1 MSVIG
6 KQIKKY
12 RTQKGLTQEQLG
24 QLLGVTTQA
33 VSKWERGGTPDA
45 ELLPDIS
52 QALGVSIDALFGR
65 EEQRL
70 TASLAR
76 QICQMKNEDAYRYA
90 FSICWEIEIGFMQD
104 ISALD
109 DFLNKFIEHSA
120 ITTDKTDYFAKMMQ
134 DGGVATAMVIIKN

>member
-70 TASLAR
+70 TASLAL
-76 QICQMKNEDAYRYA
+76 QICQMKNENAYRYA
-90 FSICWEIEIGFMQD
+90 FRICRAIEIGFMQD
-104 ISALD
+104 IYVLD
-109 DFLNKFIEHSA
+109 DFLNKFIGRLT
-120 ITTDKTDYFAKMMQ
+120 ITTDKR
-134 DGGVATAMVIIKN
+134 IIS

>member
-52 QALGVSIDALFGR
+52 QTLGVSIDALFGR

-70 TASLAR
+70 TASLAL
-76 QICQMKNEDAYRYA
+76 QICQMRNENAYRYA
-90 FSICWEIEIGFMQD
+90 FRICRAIEIRFMQD

-109 DFLNKFIEHSA
+109 DFLNKFIGRLA
-120 ITTDKTDYFAKMMQ
+120 ITTDKR
-134 DGGVATAMVIIKN
+134 IISQK

>member
-52 QALGVSIDALFGR
+52 QALGVSIDAL
-65 EEQRL
+65 L
-70 TASLAR
+70 TASLAL

-90 FSICWEIEIGFMQD
+90 FSICWAIEIGFMQD

-109 DFLNKFIEHSA
+109 DFLNKFIGRLA
-120 ITTDKTDYFAKMMQ
+120 ITTDKL
-134 DGGVATAMVIIKN
+134 IISQK

>member
-12 RTQKGLTQEQLG
+12 CTKKGLTQEQLG

-45 ELLPDIS
+45 SLLPDIS
-52 QALGVSIDALFGR
+52 QVLGVSIDALFGC

-70 TASLAR
+70 TASLAL
-76 QICQMKNEDAYRYA
+76 QICQMKNENAYRYA
-90 FSICWEIEIGFMQD
+90 FRICRAIEIGFMQD

-109 DFLNKFIEHSA
+109 DFLNKFIGRLA
-120 ITTDKTDYFAKMMQ
+120 ITTDKR
-134 DGGVATAMVIIKN
+134 IILQK

>member
-52 QALGVSIDALFGR
+52 QALGVSIDALINSIACITDLSDEKR
-65 EEQRL
+65 ERIL
-70 TASLAR
+70 L
-76 QICQMKNEDAYRYA
+76 C
-90 FSICWEIEIGFMQD
+90 F
-104 ISALD
+104 
-109 DFLNKFIEHSA
+109 
-120 ITTDKTDYFAKMMQ
+120 
-134 DGGVATAMVIIKN
+134 